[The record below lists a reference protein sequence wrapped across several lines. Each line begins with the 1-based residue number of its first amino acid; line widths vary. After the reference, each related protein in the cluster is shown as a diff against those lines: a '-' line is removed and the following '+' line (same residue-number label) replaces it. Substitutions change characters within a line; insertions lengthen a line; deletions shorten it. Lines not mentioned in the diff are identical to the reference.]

1 MQNYTSSAII
11 MRVKE
16 FGESDLLVTFFTK
29 DNGRLKGI
37 AKGARRSRK
46 RFVNCLDIFSLVN
59 IEYGRKRKGDLYFIH
74 SGRLID
80 AYPGLRADFST
91 LSKASF
97 MVELTEILF
106 PWELPDQN
114 IFEILRKSF
123 QMLDKAK
130 KSDLIP
136 VIFEIMAMSHG
147 GYSIN
152 LEKCCLCG
160 RIYKGDGVAVFK
172 PENGGIAC
180 TKCQQITAI
189 TPGMSPSTVNITRL
203 AQAQSPTIFKEIKNT
218 EDDVISELRPV
229 LKLHR
234 EYHLGCRP
242 KSAYYLE

>member
-1 MQNYTSSAII
+1 

-37 AKGARRSRK
+37 AKGARMSRK

-80 AYPGLRADFST
+80 AYPALRSDFST

-97 MVELTEILF
+97 MIELTEILF

-114 IFEILRKSF
+114 IFEILNKSF
-123 QMLDKAK
+123 EMLNKGK
-130 KSDLIP
+130 ESNMIP

-160 RIYKGDGVAVFK
+160 RIYKGNGIAAFK
-172 PENGGIAC
+172 PERGGIAC
-180 TKCQQITAI
+180 TKCQQITAV
-189 TPGMSPSTVNITRL
+189 TPGMSPKTIDMTRL
-203 AQAQSPTIFKEIKNT
+203 AQAQSPAIFKEIHNIGD
-218 EDDVISELRPV
+218 EVISELRPV

-242 KSAYYLE
+242 KSACYLE

>member
-1 MQNYTSSAII
+1 MQTLTSSAII

-106 PWELPDQN
+106 PWDEFQAKQKELN
-114 IFEILRKSF
+114 RIRRE
-123 QMLDKAK
+123 
-130 KSDLIP
+130 
-136 VIFEIMAMSHG
+136 VI
-147 GYSIN
+147 
-152 LEKCCLCG
+152 EK
-160 RIYKGDGVAVFK
+160 IGDGLNPDIRNVF
-172 PENGGIAC
+172 
-180 TKCQQITAI
+180 
-189 TPGMSPSTVNITRL
+189 
-203 AQAQSPTIFKEIKNT
+203 
-218 EDDVISELRPV
+218 
-229 LKLHR
+229 
-234 EYHLGCRP
+234 
-242 KSAYYLE
+242 